1 MTKTVQAN
9 DRLKNNR
16 EQFEQELKMFINQKL
31 FDKHII
37 SEDMYFT
44 AKELLLKKA
53 GWLIP
58 KEVCKTA
65 AHFLFNTAEGK

>member
-1 MTKTVQAN
+1 MTKTVQTN

-53 GWLIP
+53 G
-58 KEVCKTA
+58 
-65 AHFLFNTAEGK
+65 

>member
-1 MTKTVQAN
+1 MTKAVSAN

-16 EQFEQELKMFINQKL
+16 ERFEHELKMFINRRL

-53 GWLIP
+53 G
-58 KEVCKTA
+58 
-65 AHFLFNTAEGK
+65 